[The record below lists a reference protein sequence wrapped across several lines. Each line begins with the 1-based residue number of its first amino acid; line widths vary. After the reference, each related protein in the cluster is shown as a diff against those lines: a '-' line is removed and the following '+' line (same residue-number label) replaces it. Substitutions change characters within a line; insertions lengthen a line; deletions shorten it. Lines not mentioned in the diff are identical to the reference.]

1 MRIRVEVATQRP
13 ERVVE
18 IGDVVAHLVGD
29 RHRVFGDAGYVMS
42 RSDQLVH
49 QNVHALQRFDGSAEL
64 VGQLGHVIQP
74 ALGDLQVLQLPGILH
89 AEQERNRRVLERCAL
104 RPRNALYPSD
114 SLDAEDALGQLVQ
127 DQEVRRIAHVVIGLD
142 HQHFGHHA
150 RLREMPLRGGHSDV
164 AGGVLRYVVAVDV
177 AHLVTRQREQADH
190 GDRTRRGENR
200 CRPTHDGGAH
210 APPTADAVQPLGL
223 QQTESAAD
231 RNDRRDQG
239 QRDGDR
245 DQHAHRAGR
254 AQGLEDRQPGK
265 AEAVRRARDRQAG
278 RQNHMGDTAIGG
290 EVRGLAIL
298 TVVACLVIAPDEK
311 DSVVGARRDRERHQD
326 IGGKRRKFDD
336 IVQSKEGDNASGGG

>member
-1 MRIRVEVATQRP
+1 MVSICGGSSATSCGTTASTLSTIWTELPELFAELVHTVGGVVRGPDSPADGDVVAVRIRVEVAAQRP

-29 RHRVFGDAGYVMS
+29 RHRVFCAGYVMS

-74 ALGDLQVLQLPGILH
+74 ALGDLQVLQLSGILH
-89 AEQERNRRVLERCAL
+89 AEQERNRGVLERCAL
-104 RPRNALYPSD
+104 RPRNALHPSD

-142 HQHFGHHA
+142 HQHLGHHA

-190 GDRTRRGENR
+190 GDRARRGENR

-210 APPTADAVQPLGL
+210 SPPTA
-223 QQTESAAD
+223 TTS
-231 RNDRRDQG
+231 
-239 QRDGDR
+239 
-245 DQHAHRAGR
+245 
-254 AQGLEDRQPGK
+254 
-265 AEAVRRARDRQAG
+265 
-278 RQNHMGDTAIGG
+278 
-290 EVRGLAIL
+290 
-298 TVVACLVIAPDEK
+298 
-311 DSVVGARRDRERHQD
+311 
-326 IGGKRRKFDD
+326 
-336 IVQSKEGDNASGGG
+336 